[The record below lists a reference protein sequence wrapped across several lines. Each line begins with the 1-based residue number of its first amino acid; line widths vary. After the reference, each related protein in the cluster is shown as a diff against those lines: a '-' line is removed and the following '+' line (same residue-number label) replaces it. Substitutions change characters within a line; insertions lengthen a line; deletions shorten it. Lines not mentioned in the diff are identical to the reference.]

1 MSSSKVLRTLFL
13 LFMFSL
19 TLFVSGCTSSY
30 GGGSLF
36 DAHSGTKALRAT
48 FMDNSPPDTVYENTT
63 FNVGVILDNYGATT
77 ISNGILVIG
86 ADEFSSRMISGSDR
100 ETFSIEGRDATRTF
114 RGEREVK
121 FFALNAPEI
130 NPKTEQEA
138 TISMKTCYAYL
149 TTAQESVCLDTVLD
163 TYDSGKR
170 ACTMKEKISLGS
182 QGAPVVIREIDVA
195 RVFSSTTKVR
205 FMFTIRVANEGD
217 GFVVRSSD
225 FAKFCSN
232 DAFSDNAQPSFGRAV
247 VSATLGFDSLDC
259 GKKNYVDLSQNDED
273 YVVCKSKDMDVK
285 DNSYIT
291 SLKVNVNY
299 GYVTIQSKDITIIR
313 LIE

>member
-1 MSSSKVLRTLFL
+1 MSASKVLRTLFL

-36 DAHSGTKALRAT
+36 NAHSGTQALKAT
-48 FMDNSPPDTVYENTT
+48 FMENSPPDSVYENDT
-63 FNVGVILDNYGATT
+63 FYVGVMLDNYGATKIT
-77 ISNGILVIG
+77 DGILVIG
-86 ADEFSSRMISGSDR
+86 ADEFSSKMIPGKSR
-100 ETFSIEGRDATRTF
+100 ETFSIDGRDTTRSF
-114 RGEREVK
+114 RGGREIK
-121 FFALNAPEI
+121 LFELKAPPI
-130 NPKTEQEA
+130 SPKTEQEA
-138 TISMKTCYAYL
+138 TINMKTCYSYT
-149 TTAQESVCLDTVLD
+149 TTAQQSVCLDTVLD

-182 QGAPVVIREIDVA
+182 QGAPVVVKEIDVA
-195 RVFSSTTKVR
+195 RIFSSTKKVR
-205 FMFTIRVANEGD
+205 FMFTIRVSNEGD

-232 DAFSDNAQPSFGRAV
+232 DAFADNAQPSFGRAV
-247 VSATLGFDSLDC
+247 VSATLGFDALDC

-273 YVVCKSKDMDVK
+273 YVVCKSKEMDVT
-285 DNSYIT
+285 DNSYAT
-291 SLKVNVNY
+291 SLKINVRY
-299 GYVTIQSKDITIIR
+299 GYVQIQSKDITILR